1 MLRWLGT
8 NLRTL
13 FLAFALALA
22 VWVSAVTSADPD
34 ETRQYPGSIPI
45 ELIGQDPG
53 LVVTETIPQ
62 SVVISLRAPRSV
74 WDKLTSQESTIRA
87 VADLTGLGSG
97 AHTVS
102 IQIQVGIRPVRV
114 ISVTPGTFDLVLE
127 PLVTRTLPIELSLVG
142 EPATGYQAMNPT
154 LDPVEAVVSGPD
166 TIISRVAHVRAVL
179 DITGM
184 RQDIT
189 KVITLTASDDKGAT
203 LTGVTLNPESV
214 QVRLPVVQLGGYR
227 DLAVKVVTY
236 GRPAA
241 GYRLTSIVPTP
252 TVVTVFST
260 DPALINALPGY
271 VETTPLD
278 LTGASADIETQLRLL
293 LPAGVSLVGEKTVL
307 VQVGISPIEGSLT
320 LTNHAVETTNLGVGL
335 QVRIAPVRVDV
346 ILTGPL
352 PALNSLTSSD
362 VHVVLD
368 LEGLGPGTY
377 HITPIVKIIIQN
389 IKVESILPGTV
400 EVVIISTATPTP

>member
-1 MLRWLGT
+1 
-8 NLRTL
+8 LRTL

-62 SVVISLRAPRSV
+62 SVVISLRSPRSV
-74 WDKLTSQESTIRA
+74 WHKLTSQESTIRA